1 MPERV
6 APRRSRC
13 SRSPM
18 EKEITFLDFQGLT
31 RKSMADKIQYQQ
43 YTQAKFKL
51 LPSFCFSFLV
61 INQATTAA
69 STGLSKG
76 TIVSN

>member
-31 RKSMADKIQYQQ
+31 RKLMADKIQYQQ
-43 YTQAKFKL
+43 YTQAKFSVRLFELFEAQKAHKL
-51 LPSFCFSFLV
+51 KSWQYFVF
-61 INQATTAA
+61 
-69 STGLSKG
+69 G
-76 TIVSN
+76 